1 MTGPLIIQGSAGNQ
15 PLKVK
20 GITGSDGNSDNG
32 DLYLQYGVN
41 RLVKLGNSG
50 SYNISADGGTYSG
63 KAASATKLATAR
75 TINGTSF
82 DGSVNITT
90 ANWGT
95 SRNITIGN
103 TKKAVNGGGDIS
115 WSLAEIG
122 CPTSKTISDYVASRG
137 ENLVTNGT
145 CLLGNNT
152 NFSSFTYDGSETY
165 YAGGSF
171 KTSTLNGVFTNDEY
185 IPVDVNQT
193 YKFSYYIKSSNDSAR
208 YFDYV
213 SMYDIDKNNI
223 QASNVMW
230 IEGSTTT
237 LAKELKNG
245 DTKVYLTSVAGFNTS
260 TTYNYQR
267 GLTFWNYKNSKGY
280 SYGKETYSRNTWS
293 DLWADG
299 SSIDKTNNT
308 ITLKTAWTHGT
319 FPAGTPVSQRSEGGS
334 YTYFNPNFLLSP
346 ANTWVYKTGVLN
358 GVGKNNAYGKFREGT
373 AFVKVGW
380 LVNRNVSAPTT
391 CWISTVSFTQNSNI
405 ITSAGSVTQPV
416 YFSNGKPVACT
427 YTIAKSVPSDAKFTD
442 TTYTAGRGITLSGT
456 QFKLNDNCLSVT
468 DWDTATTTGWYM
480 ASDAAN
486 APVTGWLYGE
496 VIAHNPKYTRQILYR
511 FATNSDITSNRC
523 DRYERVQHN
532 GIWGDWVNTSV
543 RTEVP
548 AGAKFTDTWR
558 GIQNNLTSDS
568 ASDSLAAAQGKAL
581 KTLIDGK
588 APSTHTHTKSQ
599 ITDFPTSLKNPTSLI
614 LRLNGGATEGTN
626 QFTYDG
632 STAKTISITP
642 AGIGAATSG
651 HNHDSAYLGKTATA
665 AAATKLAT
673 ARTVSAATDFN
684 MSFSYDGS
692 ANSTASLGY
701 YSCISSVQNM
711 NNYPFHRFAKIDKL
725 AATYSDKVAT
735 FLVTQDFQDGGWG
748 IVRLALRTNSSTTV
762 SDVEVKWLCRVGFPV
777 DFVQVG
783 IYNVAGST
791 YADAFLKH
799 GGTYTGT
806 VVRNLAS
813 GARGN
818 ISRTW
823 TLINSSEVAGTTV
836 DDTKT
841 STEVYATITAA
852 GTALHSQAYS
862 KIVAAV
868 DGGKVL
874 HAYTSDSSTKATQDS
889 AGQRINTTYIKSLS
903 VNGKTITYTKG
914 DGTTG
919 TITTQDTDS
928 HYTTGLKVC
937 ASATG
942 TAHATATNGKMRINV
957 LDNTTVRD
965 SIIIQGT
972 GATTVTSDASG
983 VITINSASYSTGT
996 TSTAGLTKLYTS
1008 TGTSTDGT
1016 MTRKAITD
1024 ALSGKAPS
1032 NHNHD
1037 GDYVPLENGT
1047 VTVSSD
1053 MGAYIDLQDTD
1064 GGLGT
1069 HLQMSVKGASKWDL
1083 AAKSNGELSLT
1094 YITSAGSNWLY
1105 AMNASGINMYQSVTV
1120 RPSPLAT
1127 TANSMMVKVSTAGLQ
1142 NFTGRTISLYASGS
1156 DNNYAGIYDHDNGW
1170 ILYCDTDK
1178 VVHIPKELSTTS
1190 VTVSGNL
1197 QWRNS
1202 SGTAYVIAGTLSN
1215 DSYKNMTRI
1224 GNLTYETGIYTKT
1237 NVWKN
1242 GSTTT
1247 HFATTTTT
1255 SDQRLKEKISDMS
1268 VYEDF
1273 FCKLKPFAFKYHE
1286 GLYNANGTKPMIQW
1300 GYGAQ
1305 DTVKAFKESG
1315 LDWQQEE
1322 LVVIEDGELT
1332 EEEKKYTTDGK
1343 MFKMNYQNMSALNT
1357 HMIQKCL
1364 EEIAEL
1370 KRQLVELKEG

>member
-1 MTGPLIIQGSAGNQ
+1 MSENTVKARLRHAVKPEATWTSDNPVLKEGEVGYVKETGRYKVGDGKTAWNSLAWAQPSSHTHDDRYIKLTGGTMTGALVIQGNAANK

-20 GITGSDGNSDNG
+20 GIVGSNGSSEDGE
-32 DLYLQYGVN
+32 LYLQYGVN
-41 RLVKLGNSG
+41 QAVKLGSSG

-63 KAASATKLATAR
+63 KAAQATKLATAR

-82 DGSVNITT
+82 DGTGNITT

-103 TKKAVNGGGDIS
+103 TKKAVNGGGDVS
-115 WSLAEIG
+115 WSLSEIG
-122 CPTSKTISDYVASRG
+122 ASAANHTHSTMNKEAYLEWG
-137 ENLVTNGT
+137 GKNFAGSYGPIDAAMIPD
-145 CLLGNNT
+145 LGANRLAFLN
-152 NFSSFTYDGSETY
+152 
-165 YAGGSF
+165 
-171 KTSTLNGVFTNDEY
+171 KNGVKVEY
-185 IPVDVNQT
+185 
-193 YKFSYYIKSSNDSAR
+193 SNDSGKTWKILIDYGTESGLFGAGKYWTIGNVVAPNKATEKDMLRVTIDSDKAR
-208 YFDYV
+208 IYSVLNKFAIYINTNGATG
-213 SMYDIDKNNI
+213 SYCTIDASLESSPTTFKTFADKVHLSGWSGWNIINI
-223 QASNVMW
+223 QNLTTYQNSASGQYGLIRFTFGCTGNTFNYVGLQINRIMGFGGVGWDTPSNMAKYGTIYSYDNDQNV
-230 IEGSTTT
+230 EFPAQVSATLFKGNASTSSAVKDSNDGGSITFAYSKAGMNYSDYTW
-237 LAKELKNG
+237 LAAWNGKELRA
-245 DTKVYLTSVAGFNTS
+245 V
-260 TTYNYQR
+260 
-267 GLTFWNYKNSKGY
+267 SK
-280 SYGKETYSRNTWS
+280 
-293 DLWADG
+293 
-299 SSIDKTNNT
+299 
-308 ITLKTAWTHGT
+308 
-319 FPAGTPVSQRSEGGS
+319 SQ
-334 YTYFNPNFLLSP
+334 F
-346 ANTWVYKTGVLN
+346 A
-358 GVGKNNAYGKFREGT
+358 
-373 AFVKVGW
+373 
-380 LVNRNVSAPTT
+380 
-391 CWISTVSFTQNSNI
+391 Q
-405 ITSAGSVTQPV
+405 
-416 YFSNGKPVACT
+416 
-427 YTIAKSVPSDAKFTD
+427 
-442 TTYTAGRGITLSGT
+442 
-456 QFKLNDNCLSVT
+456 
-468 DWDTATTTGWYM
+468 
-480 ASDAAN
+480 AS
-486 APVTGWLYGE
+486 
-496 VIAHNPKYTRQILYR
+496 
-511 FATNSDITSNRC
+511 
-523 DRYERVQHN
+523 
-532 GIWGDWVNTSV
+532 
-543 RTEVP
+543 
-548 AGAKFTDTWR
+548 
-558 GIQNNLTSDS
+558 
-568 ASDSLAAAQGKAL
+568 
-581 KTLIDGK
+581 
-588 APSTHTHTKSQ
+588 HTHTKSQ

-614 LRLNGGATEGTN
+614 LRLNGGTTEGTN

-642 AGIGAATSG
+642 SGIGAATSG

-701 YSCISSVQNM
+701 YSCISSVQNT

-903 VNGKTITYTKG
+903 INGKTITYTKG

-1008 TGTSTDGT
+1008 TGTSVDGT

-1053 MGAYIDLQDTD
+1053 MGAYIDLQDTN

-1083 AAKSNGELSLT
+1083 AANSSGELSLT

-1105 AMNASGINMYQSVTV
+1105 AMNASRINMYQSVTV
-1120 RPSPLAT
+1120 GPSPLAT
-1127 TANSMMVKVSTAGLQ
+1127 TANSMMVKVTTAGLQ

-1332 EEEKKYTTDGK
+1332 EEEKKYTADGK

>member
-1 MTGPLIIQGSAGNQ
+1 MSENTVKARLKHAVKPESTWTSENPVLKEGEVGYVKETGRYKVGDGKTAWNSLAWGQPSSHTHDDRYYTETEIDTKLKTKSDTGHTHNYAGSST
-15 PLKVK
+15 P
-20 GITGSDGNSDNG
+20 
-32 DLYLQYGVN
+32 
-41 RLVKLGNSG
+41 SG
-50 SYNISADGGTYSG
+50 
-63 KAASATKLATAR
+63 AANSATKLATAR

-82 DGSVNITT
+82 DGSGNITT

-103 TKKAVNGGGDIS
+103 TKKAVNGGGDVS
-115 WSLAEIG
+115 WSLSEIG
-122 CPTSKTISDYVASRG
+122 ASA
-137 ENLVTNGT
+137 TNHTHSTMNKEAYLEWGGKNFAGSYGPIDAAMIPD
-145 CLLGNNT
+145 LGANRLAFLN
-152 NFSSFTYDGSETY
+152 
-165 YAGGSF
+165 
-171 KTSTLNGVFTNDEY
+171 KNGVKVEY
-185 IPVDVNQT
+185 
-193 YKFSYYIKSSNDSAR
+193 SNDSGKTWKILTDYGTESGLFGAGKYWTIGNVAAPNKATEKDMLRVTIDSDKAR
-208 YFDYV
+208 IYSVLNKFAIYINTNGATG
-213 SMYDIDKNNI
+213 SYCTIDASLESSPTTFKTFADKVHLSGWSGWNIINI
-223 QASNVMW
+223 QNLTTYQNSASGQYGLIRFTFGCTGNTSNYVGLQINRIMGFGGVGWDTPSNMAKYGTIYSYDNDQNV
-230 IEGSTTT
+230 EFPAQVSATLFKGNASTSSAVKDSNDGGSITFAYSKAGMNYSDYTW
-237 LAKELKNG
+237 LAAWNGKELRA
-245 DTKVYLTSVAGFNTS
+245 V
-260 TTYNYQR
+260 
-267 GLTFWNYKNSKGY
+267 SK
-280 SYGKETYSRNTWS
+280 
-293 DLWADG
+293 
-299 SSIDKTNNT
+299 
-308 ITLKTAWTHGT
+308 
-319 FPAGTPVSQRSEGGS
+319 SQ
-334 YTYFNPNFLLSP
+334 F
-346 ANTWVYKTGVLN
+346 A
-358 GVGKNNAYGKFREGT
+358 
-373 AFVKVGW
+373 
-380 LVNRNVSAPTT
+380 
-391 CWISTVSFTQNSNI
+391 Q
-405 ITSAGSVTQPV
+405 
-416 YFSNGKPVACT
+416 
-427 YTIAKSVPSDAKFTD
+427 
-442 TTYTAGRGITLSGT
+442 
-456 QFKLNDNCLSVT
+456 
-468 DWDTATTTGWYM
+468 
-480 ASDAAN
+480 AS
-486 APVTGWLYGE
+486 
-496 VIAHNPKYTRQILYR
+496 
-511 FATNSDITSNRC
+511 
-523 DRYERVQHN
+523 
-532 GIWGDWVNTSV
+532 
-543 RTEVP
+543 
-548 AGAKFTDTWR
+548 
-558 GIQNNLTSDS
+558 
-568 ASDSLAAAQGKAL
+568 
-581 KTLIDGK
+581 
-588 APSTHTHTKSQ
+588 HTHTKSQ

-614 LRLNGGATEGTN
+614 LRLNGGTTEGTN

-642 AGIGAATSG
+642 SGIGAATSG

-665 AAATKLAT
+665 SAATKLAT
-673 ARTVSAATDFN
+673 KREVFADYNSDFA

-692 ANSTASLGY
+692 TNSTASLGY
-701 YSCISSVQNM
+701 YSCISSVQNT
-711 NNYPFHRFAKIDKL
+711 NNYPFHRFAKLDKITSNY
-725 AATYSDKVAT
+725 ADRTST
-735 FLVTQDFQDGGWG
+735 FLITQDYDGGGWG
-748 IVRLALRTNSSTTV
+748 IVRLSLRTNGTGTDSTV
-762 SDVEVKWLCRVGFPV
+762 NVQWLCRVKLPA
-777 DFVQVG
+777 DFIQVG
-783 IYNVAGST
+783 IYNVSGST
-791 YADAFLKH
+791 YADAFIRH
-799 GGTYTGT
+799 TGTYSSTII
-806 VVRNLAS
+806 RNLAS
-813 GARGN
+813 GSRGN
-818 ISRTW
+818 ILRTW
-823 TLINSSEVAGTTV
+823 ILVTSVEDGNSTTTDKKNSAEAYV
-836 DDTKT
+836 
-841 STEVYATITAA
+841 TIAAA
-852 GTALHSQAYS
+852 GTELHKQAYS
-862 KIVAAV
+862 KIVSGEDAGTVSYAN
-868 DGGKVL
+868 
-874 HAYTSDSSTKATQDS
+874 TSGSSTKATKDS
-889 AGQRINTTYIKSLS
+889 AGQQINTTYIKSLS
-903 VNGKTITYTKG
+903 ISGKTITYTKG
-914 DGTTG
+914 DNTTG

-942 TAHATATNGKMRINV
+942 TANAAATNGNVRINI

-965 SIIIQGT
+965 SHLVKGA

-983 VITINSASYSTGT
+983 VITINSTNTTYSTGT

-1024 ALSGKAPS
+1024 ALSGKAAS

-1037 GDYVPLENGT
+1037 GDYVPLEKGT

-1053 MGAYIDLQDTD
+1053 MGAYIDLQDTN

-1083 AAKSNGELSLT
+1083 AANSSGELSLT

-1105 AMNASGINMYQSVTV
+1105 AMNASRINMYQSVTV
-1120 RPSPLAT
+1120 GPSPLAT
-1127 TANSMMVKVSTAGLQ
+1127 TANSMMVKVTTAGLQ
-1142 NFTGRTISLYASGS
+1142 NFAGRTISLYASGS

-1370 KRQLVELKEG
+1370 KRQMVELKEG

>member
-1 MTGPLIIQGSAGNQ
+1 MSENTVKARLRHAVKPEATWTSDNPVLKEGEVGYVKETGRYKVGDGKTAWNSLAWAQ
-15 PLKVK
+15 PSSHTHDDRYYTETEINTKLKTK
-20 GITGSDGNSDNG
+20 SDNG
-32 DLYLQYGVN
+32 HTHNYAGSSSA
-41 RLVKLGNSG
+41 GGSANS
-50 SYNISADGGTYSG
+50 AV
-63 KAASATKLATAR
+63 KLATPK

-82 DGSVNITT
+82 DGSGNITT

-103 TKKAVNGGGDIS
+103 TKKAVNGSGDVS

-122 CPTSKTISDYVASRG
+122 ASASNHTHTTLKPFIQTSGNVTSTNSYFRVARISLNTINVKYNNDENKWASWRQERVTFLAEGRFIQAGIINVCVETVGVVDVTGQSNKIQYYLSKGVKATISTFGVPRSYISVSAMMTSSNQVYVDVWFRHG
-137 ENLVTNGT
+137 EYNTT
-145 CLLGNNT
+145 SIYCLGR
-152 NFSSFTYDGSETY
+152 SSETGTQLITTFSVSAAITSPDYTY
-165 YAGGSF
+165 YDCSVV
-171 KTSTLNGVFTNDEY
+171 KTSYSDTVETTN
-185 IPVDVNQT
+185 IAP
-193 YKFSYYIKSSNDSAR
+193 IA
-208 YFDYV
+208 
-213 SMYDIDKNNI
+213 NNI
-223 QASNVMW
+223 YT
-230 IEGSTTT
+230 IG
-237 LAKELKNG
+237 
-245 DTKVYLTSVAGFNTS
+245 TS
-260 TTYNYQR
+260 TNKWNNIYATTFTGNATSATA
-267 GLTFWNYKNSKGY
+267 LT
-280 SYGKETYSRNTWS
+280 
-293 DLWADG
+293 
-299 SSIDKTNNT
+299 
-308 ITLKTAWTHGT
+308 
-319 FPAGTPVSQRSEGGS
+319 
-334 YTYFNPNFLLSP
+334 
-346 ANTWVYKTGVLN
+346 
-358 GVGKNNAYGKFREGT
+358 
-373 AFVKVGW
+373 
-380 LVNRNVSAPTT
+380 
-391 CWISTVSFTQNSNI
+391 
-405 ITSAGSVTQPV
+405 TSAGSATQPV
-416 YFSNGKPVACT
+416 YFSSGKPVACT
-427 YTIAKSVPSDAKFTD
+427 YTLAKSVPADAKFTD
-442 TTYTAGRGITLSGT
+442 T
-456 QFKLNDNCLSVT
+456 N
-468 DWDTATTTGWYM
+468 
-480 ASDAAN
+480 
-486 APVTGWLYGE
+486 
-496 VIAHNPKYTRQILYR
+496 
-511 FATNSDITSNRC
+511 
-523 DRYERVQHN
+523 
-532 GIWGDWVNTSV
+532 
-543 RTEVP
+543 
-548 AGAKFTDTWR
+548 TWR

-568 ASDSLAAAQGKAL
+568 ASDSLAAVQGKAL

-588 APSTHTHTKSQ
+588 ASSTHTHTKSQ

-632 STAKTISITP
+632 SAAKTVSITP

-725 AATYSDKVAT
+725 AATYNDRVST
-735 FLVTQDFQDGGWG
+735 FLITQDFQGGGWG

-823 TLINSSEVAGTTV
+823 TLINSSEVSGTTV
-836 DDTKT
+836 NDAKT
-841 STEVYATITAA
+841 STEVYATIAAA
-852 GTALHSQAYS
+852 GTALHKQAYS
-862 KIVAAV
+862 KTVVAV
-868 DGGKVL
+868 DGGTVL
-874 HAYTSDSSTKATQDS
+874 YANTSDSSTKATQDS
-889 AGQRINTTYIKSLS
+889 AGQQINTTYIKGLS
-903 VNGKTITYTKG
+903 VNGKTITYTRG
-914 DGTTG
+914 DNTTG

-942 TAHATATNGKMRINV
+942 TTHATATNGKMRINV

-983 VITINSASYSTGT
+983 VITINSPSYSTGT

-1024 ALSGKAPS
+1024 ALSGKAAS

-1037 GDYVPLENGT
+1037 GDYVPLENGA

-1053 MGAYIDLQDTD
+1053 MGAYVDLQDTN
-1064 GGLGT
+1064 GGAGT
-1069 HLQMSVKGASKWDL
+1069 HLSMTVKGASKWDL
-1083 AAKSNGELSLT
+1083 AANSNGELSLT

-1105 AMNASGINMYQSVTV
+1105 AMNASGISMYQSVTV

-1156 DNNYAGIYDHDNGW
+1156 DNNYAGLYDHDNGW
-1170 ILYCDTDK
+1170 ILYYDTSK
-1178 VVHIPKELSTTS
+1178 VVHIPREITSGSLTT
-1190 VTVSGNL
+1190 SGNL

-1215 DSYKNMTRI
+1215 DNYKNMTRV

-1247 HFATTTTT
+1247 YFATTST

-1273 FCKLKPFAFKYHE
+1273 FYKLKPFAFKYHE

-1305 DTVKAFKESG
+1305 DTVKAFEESG
-1315 LDWQQEE
+1315 LDWKQEE

-1332 EEEKKYTTDGK
+1332 DEEKKYATDGQ
-1343 MFKMNYQNMSALNT
+1343 MLKMNYQNMSALNT

-1364 EEIAEL
+1364 SRIDDLERQLAEL
-1370 KRQLVELKEG
+1370 KKEG

>member
-1 MTGPLIIQGSAGNQ
+1 MSENTVKARLKHAVKPESTWTSENPVLKEGEVGYVKETGRYKVGDGKTAWNSLAWGQPSSHTHDDRYYTETEIDTKLKTKSDTGHTHNYAGSSTPSGVA
-15 PLKVK
+15 
-20 GITGSDGNSDNG
+20 NS
-32 DLYLQYGVN
+32 
-41 RLVKLGNSG
+41 
-50 SYNISADGGTYSG
+50 
-63 KAASATKLATAR
+63 AAKLATAR

-82 DGSVNITT
+82 DGSGNITT

-122 CPTSKTISDYVASRG
+122 ASA
-137 ENLVTNGT
+137 TNHTHSTMNKEAYLEWGGKNFAGSYGPIDAAMIPD
-145 CLLGNNT
+145 LGANRLAFLN
-152 NFSSFTYDGSETY
+152 
-165 YAGGSF
+165 
-171 KTSTLNGVFTNDEY
+171 KNGVKVEY
-185 IPVDVNQT
+185 
-193 YKFSYYIKSSNDSAR
+193 SNDSGKTWKILT
-208 YFDYV
+208 DYGTE
-213 SMYDIDKNNI
+213 S
-223 QASNVMW
+223 
-230 IEGSTTT
+230 
-237 LAKELKNG
+237 
-245 DTKVYLTSVAGFNTS
+245 
-260 TTYNYQR
+260 
-267 GLTFWNYKNSKGY
+267 GLF
-280 SYGKETYSRNTWS
+280 
-293 DLWADG
+293 
-299 SSIDKTNNT
+299 
-308 ITLKTAWTHGT
+308 
-319 FPAGTPVSQRSEGGS
+319 
-334 YTYFNPNFLLSP
+334 
-346 ANTWVYKTGVLN
+346 
-358 GVGKNNAYGKFREGT
+358 GVGKYLTIGNVDTPNKATEKDMLRVTIDSDKARIYSVLNKFAIYINTNGATGSYCTIDASLESSPTTFKTFADKVHLSGWSGWNIINIQNLTTYQNSASGQYGLIRFTFGCTGNTSNYVGLQINRIMG
-373 AFVKVGW
+373 FGGVGW
-380 LVNRNVSAPTT
+380 DTPSNMAKYGTIYSYDNDQNVEFPAQVSATLFKGNA
-391 CWISTVSFTQNSNI
+391 STSSAVKDSNDGGS
-405 ITSAGSVTQPV
+405 ITFAYSKAGMNYSDYTWLAAW
-416 YFSNGKPVACT
+416 NGKELRA
-427 YTIAKSVPSDAKFTD
+427 ISKS
-442 TTYTAGRGITLSGT
+442 
-456 QFKLNDNCLSVT
+456 QF
-468 DWDTATTTGWYM
+468 AQ
-480 ASDAAN
+480 AS
-486 APVTGWLYGE
+486 
-496 VIAHNPKYTRQILYR
+496 
-511 FATNSDITSNRC
+511 
-523 DRYERVQHN
+523 
-532 GIWGDWVNTSV
+532 
-543 RTEVP
+543 
-548 AGAKFTDTWR
+548 
-558 GIQNNLTSDS
+558 
-568 ASDSLAAAQGKAL
+568 
-581 KTLIDGK
+581 
-588 APSTHTHTKSQ
+588 HTHTKSQ

-614 LRLNGGATEGTN
+614 LRLNGGTTEGTN

-642 AGIGAATSG
+642 SGIGAATSG

-665 AAATKLAT
+665 SAATKLAT
-673 ARTVSAATDFN
+673 KREVFAHYDSDFVMN
-684 MSFSYDGS
+684 FSYDGS
-692 ANSTASLGY
+692 ANSITTLLGY
-701 YSCISSVQNM
+701 YSAGSNVQGA
-711 NNYPFHRFAKIDKL
+711 NNYPYHRFAKLDKITSNY
-725 AATYSDKVAT
+725 ADRTST
-735 FLVTQDFQDGGWG
+735 FLITQDYDGGGWG
-748 IVRLALRTNSSTTV
+748 IVRLSLRTNGAGTDSTV
-762 SDVEVKWLCRVGFPV
+762 SVQWLCRVKLPA
-777 DFVQVG
+777 DFIQVG
-783 IYNVAGST
+783 IYNVSGST
-791 YADAFLKH
+791 YADAFIRH
-799 GGTYTGT
+799 TGTYSSTII
-806 VVRNLAS
+806 RNLAS
-813 GARGN
+813 GSRGN
-818 ISRTW
+818 ILRTW
-823 TLINSSEVAGTTV
+823 ILVTSVEDGHSTATDKKNSAEA
-836 DDTKT
+836 
-841 STEVYATITAA
+841 YATIAAA
-852 GTALHSQAYS
+852 GTELHKQAYS
-862 KIVAAV
+862 KIVSGEDAGTVSYA
-868 DGGKVL
+868 
-874 HAYTSDSSTKATQDS
+874 HASSSSTKATQDS
-889 AGQRINTTYIKSLS
+889 VGQQINTTYIKSLS
-903 VNGKTITYTKG
+903 ISGKTITYTKG
-914 DGTTG
+914 DNTTG

-942 TAHATATNGKMRINV
+942 TAHAAATNGKMRINV

-972 GATTVTSDASG
+972 GATSVTSDASG

-1016 MTRKAITD
+1016 MTRKAITE
-1024 ALSGKAPS
+1024 ALSGKAAS

-1053 MGAYIDLQDTD
+1053 MGAYIDLQDTN

-1127 TANSMMVKVSTAGLQ
+1127 TANSMMIKVSTAGLQ

>member
-1 MTGPLIIQGSAGNQ
+1 MSENTVKARLKHAVKPESTWTSENPVLKEGEVGYVKETGRYKVGDGKTAWNSLAWGQPSSHTHDDRYYTETEIDTKLKTKSDTGHTHNYAGSSTPSGVA
-15 PLKVK
+15 
-20 GITGSDGNSDNG
+20 NS
-32 DLYLQYGVN
+32 
-41 RLVKLGNSG
+41 
-50 SYNISADGGTYSG
+50 
-63 KAASATKLATAR
+63 AAKLATAR

-82 DGSVNITT
+82 DGSGNITT

-103 TKKAVNGGGDIS
+103 AKKAVNGGGDIS

-122 CPTSKTISDYVASRG
+122 ASA
-137 ENLVTNGT
+137 TNHTHSTMNKEAYLEWGGKNFAGSYGPIDAAMIPD
-145 CLLGNNT
+145 LGANRLAFLN
-152 NFSSFTYDGSETY
+152 
-165 YAGGSF
+165 
-171 KTSTLNGVFTNDEY
+171 KNGVKVEY
-185 IPVDVNQT
+185 
-193 YKFSYYIKSSNDSAR
+193 SNDSGKTWKILT
-208 YFDYV
+208 DYGTE
-213 SMYDIDKNNI
+213 S
-223 QASNVMW
+223 
-230 IEGSTTT
+230 
-237 LAKELKNG
+237 
-245 DTKVYLTSVAGFNTS
+245 
-260 TTYNYQR
+260 
-267 GLTFWNYKNSKGY
+267 GLF
-280 SYGKETYSRNTWS
+280 
-293 DLWADG
+293 
-299 SSIDKTNNT
+299 
-308 ITLKTAWTHGT
+308 
-319 FPAGTPVSQRSEGGS
+319 
-334 YTYFNPNFLLSP
+334 
-346 ANTWVYKTGVLN
+346 
-358 GVGKNNAYGKFREGT
+358 GVGKYLTIGNVDTPNKATEKDMLRVTIDSDKARIYSVLNKFAIYINTNGATGSYCTIDASLESSPTTFKTFADKVHLSGWSGWNIINIQNLTTYQNSASGQYGLIRFTFGCTGNTSNYVGLQINRIMG
-373 AFVKVGW
+373 FGGVGW
-380 LVNRNVSAPTT
+380 DTPSNMAKYGTIYSYDNDQNVEFPAQVSATLFKGNA
-391 CWISTVSFTQNSNI
+391 STSSAVKDSNDRGS
-405 ITSAGSVTQPV
+405 ITFAYSKAGMNYSDYTWLAAW
-416 YFSNGKPVACT
+416 NGKELRA
-427 YTIAKSVPSDAKFTD
+427 ISKS
-442 TTYTAGRGITLSGT
+442 
-456 QFKLNDNCLSVT
+456 QF
-468 DWDTATTTGWYM
+468 AQ
-480 ASDAAN
+480 AS
-486 APVTGWLYGE
+486 
-496 VIAHNPKYTRQILYR
+496 
-511 FATNSDITSNRC
+511 
-523 DRYERVQHN
+523 
-532 GIWGDWVNTSV
+532 
-543 RTEVP
+543 
-548 AGAKFTDTWR
+548 
-558 GIQNNLTSDS
+558 
-568 ASDSLAAAQGKAL
+568 
-581 KTLIDGK
+581 
-588 APSTHTHTKSQ
+588 HTHTKSQ

-614 LRLNGGATEGTN
+614 LRLNGGTTEGTN

-642 AGIGAATSG
+642 SGIGAATSG

-665 AAATKLAT
+665 SAATKLAT
-673 ARTVSAATDFN
+673 KREVFAHYDSDFVMN
-684 MSFSYDGS
+684 FSYDGS
-692 ANSTASLGY
+692 ANSITTLLGY
-701 YSCISSVQNM
+701 YSAGSNVQGA
-711 NNYPFHRFAKIDKL
+711 NNYPYHRFAKLDKITSNY
-725 AATYSDKVAT
+725 ADRTST
-735 FLVTQDFQDGGWG
+735 FLITQDYDGGGWG
-748 IVRLALRTNSSTTV
+748 IVRLSLRTDGAGTDSTV
-762 SDVEVKWLCRVGFPV
+762 SVQWLCRVKLPA
-777 DFVQVG
+777 DFIQVG
-783 IYNVAGST
+783 IYNVSGST
-791 YADAFLKH
+791 YADAFIRH
-799 GGTYTGT
+799 TGTYSSTII
-806 VVRNLAS
+806 RNLAS
-813 GARGN
+813 GSRGN
-818 ISRTW
+818 ILRTW
-823 TLINSSEVAGTTV
+823 ILVTSVEDGHSTATDKKNSAEA
-836 DDTKT
+836 
-841 STEVYATITAA
+841 YATIAAA
-852 GTALHSQAYS
+852 GTELHKQAYS
-862 KIVAAV
+862 KIVSGEDAGTVSYA
-868 DGGKVL
+868 
-874 HAYTSDSSTKATQDS
+874 HASSSSTKATQDS
-889 AGQRINTTYIKSLS
+889 VGQQINTTYIKSLS
-903 VNGKTITYTKG
+903 ISGKTITYTKG
-914 DGTTG
+914 DNTTG

-942 TAHATATNGKMRINV
+942 TAHAAATNGKMRINV

-972 GATTVTSDASG
+972 GATSVTSDASG

-1016 MTRKAITD
+1016 MTRKAITE
-1024 ALSGKAPS
+1024 ALSGKAAS

-1053 MGAYIDLQDTD
+1053 MGAYIDLQDTN

-1127 TANSMMVKVSTAGLQ
+1127 TANSMMIKVSTAGLQ

-1190 VTVSGNL
+1190 VTVSRNL

>member
-1 MTGPLIIQGSAGNQ
+1 MSENTVKARLKHAVKPESTWTSENPVLKEGEVGYVKETGRYKVGDGKTAWNSLAWGQPSSHTHDDRYYTETEIDTKLKTKSDTGHTHNYAGSSTPSGVA
-15 PLKVK
+15 
-20 GITGSDGNSDNG
+20 NS
-32 DLYLQYGVN
+32 
-41 RLVKLGNSG
+41 
-50 SYNISADGGTYSG
+50 
-63 KAASATKLATAR
+63 AAKLATAR

-82 DGSVNITT
+82 DGSGNITT

-103 TKKAVNGGGDIS
+103 AKKAVNGGGDIS

-122 CPTSKTISDYVASRG
+122 ASA
-137 ENLVTNGT
+137 TNHTHSTMNKEAYLEWGGKNFAGSYGPIDAAMIPD
-145 CLLGNNT
+145 LGANRLAFLN
-152 NFSSFTYDGSETY
+152 
-165 YAGGSF
+165 
-171 KTSTLNGVFTNDEY
+171 KNGVKVEY
-185 IPVDVNQT
+185 
-193 YKFSYYIKSSNDSAR
+193 SNDSGKTWKILT
-208 YFDYV
+208 DYGTE
-213 SMYDIDKNNI
+213 S
-223 QASNVMW
+223 
-230 IEGSTTT
+230 
-237 LAKELKNG
+237 
-245 DTKVYLTSVAGFNTS
+245 
-260 TTYNYQR
+260 
-267 GLTFWNYKNSKGY
+267 GLF
-280 SYGKETYSRNTWS
+280 
-293 DLWADG
+293 
-299 SSIDKTNNT
+299 
-308 ITLKTAWTHGT
+308 
-319 FPAGTPVSQRSEGGS
+319 
-334 YTYFNPNFLLSP
+334 
-346 ANTWVYKTGVLN
+346 
-358 GVGKNNAYGKFREGT
+358 GVGKYLTIGNVDTPNKATEKDMLRVTIDSDKARIYSVLNKFAIYINTNGATGSYCTIDASLESSPTTFKTFADKVHLSGWSGWNIINIQNLTTYQNSASGQYGLIRFTFGCTGNTSNYVGLQINRIMG
-373 AFVKVGW
+373 FGGVGW
-380 LVNRNVSAPTT
+380 DTPSNMAKYGTIYSYDNDQNVEFPAQVSATLFKGNA
-391 CWISTVSFTQNSNI
+391 STSSAVKDSNDGGS
-405 ITSAGSVTQPV
+405 ITFAYSKAGMNYSDYTWLAAW
-416 YFSNGKPVACT
+416 NGKELRA
-427 YTIAKSVPSDAKFTD
+427 ISKS
-442 TTYTAGRGITLSGT
+442 
-456 QFKLNDNCLSVT
+456 QF
-468 DWDTATTTGWYM
+468 AQ
-480 ASDAAN
+480 AS
-486 APVTGWLYGE
+486 
-496 VIAHNPKYTRQILYR
+496 
-511 FATNSDITSNRC
+511 
-523 DRYERVQHN
+523 
-532 GIWGDWVNTSV
+532 
-543 RTEVP
+543 
-548 AGAKFTDTWR
+548 
-558 GIQNNLTSDS
+558 
-568 ASDSLAAAQGKAL
+568 
-581 KTLIDGK
+581 
-588 APSTHTHTKSQ
+588 HTHTKSQ

-614 LRLNGGATEGTN
+614 LRLNGGTTEGTN

-642 AGIGAATSG
+642 SGIGAATSG

-665 AAATKLAT
+665 SAATKLAT
-673 ARTVSAATDFN
+673 KREVFAHYDSDFVMN
-684 MSFSYDGS
+684 FSYDGS
-692 ANSTASLGY
+692 ANSITTLLGY
-701 YSCISSVQNM
+701 YSAGSNVQGA
-711 NNYPFHRFAKIDKL
+711 NNYPYHRFAKLDKITSNY
-725 AATYSDKVAT
+725 ADRTST
-735 FLVTQDFQDGGWG
+735 FLITQDYDGGGWG
-748 IVRLALRTNSSTTV
+748 IVRLSLRTDGAGTDSTV
-762 SDVEVKWLCRVGFPV
+762 SVQWLCRVKLPA
-777 DFVQVG
+777 DFIQVG
-783 IYNVAGST
+783 IYNVSGST
-791 YADAFLKH
+791 YADAFIRH
-799 GGTYTGT
+799 TGTYSSTII
-806 VVRNLAS
+806 RNLAS
-813 GARGN
+813 GSRGN
-818 ISRTW
+818 ILRTW
-823 TLINSSEVAGTTV
+823 ILVTSVEDGHSTATDKKNSAEA
-836 DDTKT
+836 
-841 STEVYATITAA
+841 YATIAAA
-852 GTALHSQAYS
+852 GTELHKQAYS
-862 KIVAAV
+862 KIVSGEDAGTVSYA
-868 DGGKVL
+868 
-874 HAYTSDSSTKATQDS
+874 HASSSSTKATQDS
-889 AGQRINTTYIKSLS
+889 VGQQINTTYIKSLS
-903 VNGKTITYTKG
+903 ISGKTITYTKG
-914 DGTTG
+914 DNTTG

-942 TAHATATNGKMRINV
+942 TAHAAATNGKMRINV

-972 GATTVTSDASG
+972 GATSVTSDASG

-1016 MTRKAITD
+1016 MTRKAITE
-1024 ALSGKAPS
+1024 ALSGKAAS

-1053 MGAYIDLQDTD
+1053 MGAYIDLQDTN

-1105 AMNASGINMYQSVTV
+1105 TMNASGINMYQSVTV

-1127 TANSMMVKVSTAGLQ
+1127 TANSMMIKVSTAGLQ

-1190 VTVSGNL
+1190 VTVSRNL

>member
-1 MTGPLIIQGSAGNQ
+1 MSENTVKARLKHAIKPESTWTSENPVLKEGEVGYVKETGRYKVGDGKTAWNSLSWGQPSSHTHDDRYYTETEIDTKLKMKSDTGHTHNYAGSSTPSGVA
-15 PLKVK
+15 
-20 GITGSDGNSDNG
+20 NS
-32 DLYLQYGVN
+32 
-41 RLVKLGNSG
+41 
-50 SYNISADGGTYSG
+50 
-63 KAASATKLATAR
+63 AAKLATAR

-82 DGSVNITT
+82 DGSGNITT

-103 TKKAVNGGGDIS
+103 TKKAVNGGGDVF
-115 WSLAEIG
+115 WSLSEIG
-122 CPTSKTISDYVASRG
+122 ASAANHTHSTMNKEAYLEWG
-137 ENLVTNGT
+137 GKNFAGSYGPIDAAMIPD
-145 CLLGNNT
+145 LGANRLAFLNK
-152 NFSSFTYDGSETY
+152 DGV
-165 YAGGSF
+165 
-171 KTSTLNGVFTNDEY
+171 KVEY
-185 IPVDVNQT
+185 
-193 YKFSYYIKSSNDSAR
+193 SNDSGKTWKILT
-208 YFDYV
+208 DYGTESGLFGAGKYWTIGNV
-213 SMYDIDKNNI
+213 TAPNKATEKDMLRVTIDPDKAHIYSVLNKFAIYISVGGATGSYCTIDASLESSPTIFTTFADKVPLDGWSGWNIINI
-223 QASNVMW
+223 QNLTTYANSASNQYGLIRFTFGCSGNSSKYIGLQINRIM
-230 IEGSTTT
+230 
-237 LAKELKNG
+237 
-245 DTKVYLTSVAGFNTS
+245 GFGGVGWGTPSNMAQYGTI
-260 TTYNYQR
+260 
-267 GLTFWNYKNSKGY
+267 Y
-280 SYGKETYSRNTWS
+280 SY
-293 DLWADG
+293 D
-299 SSIDKTNNT
+299 NNQNV
-308 ITLKTAWTHGT
+308 T
-319 FPAGTPVSQRSEGGS
+319 FPAQ
-334 YTYFNPNFLLSP
+334 
-346 ANTWVYKTGVLN
+346 
-358 GVGKNNAYGKFREGT
+358 
-373 AFVKVGW
+373 
-380 LVNRNVSAPTT
+380 VSAASFKGNATT
-391 CWISTVSFTQNSNI
+391 ASAVKDSGDGTT
-405 ITSAGSVTQPV
+405 ITSSYSKA
-416 YFSNGKPVACT
+416 
-427 YTIAKSVPSDAKFTD
+427 D
-442 TTYTAGRGITLSGT
+442 
-456 QFKLNDNCLSVT
+456 LNYDQ
-468 DWDTATTTGWYM
+468 
-480 ASDAAN
+480 
-486 APVTGWLYGE
+486 
-496 VIAHNPKYTRQILYR
+496 YTR
-511 FATNSDITSNRC
+511 
-523 DRYERVQHN
+523 
-532 GIWGDWVNTSV
+532 
-543 RTEVP
+543 
-548 AGAKFTDTWR
+548 
-558 GIQNNLTSDS
+558 
-568 ASDSLAAAQGKAL
+568 LAAWNGRELRTINKAQFAQ
-581 KTLIDGK
+581 
-588 APSTHTHTKSQ
+588 ASHTHTKSQ

-614 LRLNGGATEGTN
+614 LRLNGGTTEGTN

-632 STAKTISITP
+632 LTAKTISITP
-642 AGIGAATSG
+642 SGIGAATSG
-651 HNHDSAYLGKTATA
+651 HAHDLSTMINTLITGSSTPVDADYYVCQYAGGGTTNTTYVRRSMSALWNYIKGKTDYTYLAKTATA

-673 ARTVSAATDFN
+673 VRTVSAATDFN

-806 VVRNLAS
+806 VVRNLAF

-823 TLINSSEVAGTTV
+823 TLINSSEVSGTTV
-836 DDTKT
+836 NDAKT
-841 STEVYATITAA
+841 STEAYATITAA

-868 DGGKVL
+868 DGGTVSY
-874 HAYTSDSSTKATQDS
+874 ANTSGSSTKATQDS
-889 AGQRINTTYIKSLS
+889 AGQQINTTYIKGLS
-903 VNGKTITYTKG
+903 VSGKTITYTRG
-914 DGTTG
+914 DNTTG
-919 TITTQDTDS
+919 TITTQDSDT

-942 TAHATATNGKMRINV
+942 TANAAATNGNVRINV

-965 SIIIQGT
+965 SHIIKGT

-983 VITINSASYSTGT
+983 VITISSTNTTYSTAT
-996 TSTAGLTKLYTS
+996 ASTAGLTKLYTS

-1053 MGAYIDLQDTD
+1053 MGAYIDLQDTN

-1083 AAKSNGELSLT
+1083 AAKSSGELSLT

-1305 DTVKAFKESG
+1305 DTVEAFKESG

>member
-1 MTGPLIIQGSAGNQ
+1 MSENTVKARLRHAVKPEATWTSDNPVLKEGEVGYVKETGRYKVGDGKTAWNSLAWAQPSSHTHDDRYVKLAGGTMTGPLIIQGNAADK

-20 GITGSDGNSDNG
+20 GITGVSGSEDGE
-32 DLYLQYGVN
+32 LYLQYGVN
-41 RLVKLGNSG
+41 KAVRLGNG
-50 SYNISADGGTYSG
+50 GGYTISSDGGSYSG

-82 DGSVNITT
+82 DGSGNITT

-103 TKKAVNGGGDIS
+103 TKKAVNGSGDVS

-122 CPTSKTISDYVASRG
+122 ASAANHTHSTMNKEAYLEWGGKNFAGSYGPIDAAMIPDLGANRLAFLNKNGVKVEYSKDSGATWTTWRDYGVESGIFGAGSGYIIGKATSSNKATEKDMLRVTIDPDKARVYTALNKFALYISANGSTGNYCTIDASLESSPTV
-137 ENLVTNGT
+137 
-145 CLLGNNT
+145 
-152 NFSSFTYDGSETY
+152 
-165 YAGGSF
+165 F
-171 KTSTLNGVFTNDEY
+171 KTFADKVPIQGWSGWNIINTANITTYQNDKARQYGLIRFTFGC
-185 IPVDVNQT
+185 T
-193 YKFSYYIKSSNDSAR
+193 
-208 YFDYV
+208 
-213 SMYDIDKNNI
+213 
-223 QASNVMW
+223 
-230 IEGSTTT
+230 G
-237 LAKELKNG
+237 
-245 DTKVYLTSVAGFNTS
+245 NTS
-260 TTYNYQR
+260 NYP
-267 GLTFWNYKNSKGY
+267 GLQVSRIMGFGGVGWDTPSNMAKYGTIY
-280 SYGKETYSRNTWS
+280 SYDN
-293 DLWADG
+293 DQ
-299 SSIDKTNNT
+299 NV
-308 ITLKTAWTHGT
+308 T
-319 FPAGTPVSQRSEGGS
+319 FPARV
-334 YTYFNPNFLLSP
+334 
-346 ANTWVYKTGVLN
+346 
-358 GVGKNNAYGKFREGT
+358 
-373 AFVKVGW
+373 
-380 LVNRNVSAPTT
+380 
-391 CWISTVSFTQNSNI
+391 
-405 ITSAGSVTQPV
+405 
-416 YFSNGKPVACT
+416 
-427 YTIAKSVPSDAKFTD
+427 
-442 TTYTAGRGITLSGT
+442 
-456 QFKLNDNCLSVT
+456 
-468 DWDTATTTGWYM
+468 TATSFSGN
-480 ASDAAN
+480 ASTSSAVKDSNDGRSITFAYSKAGLNYSDYTWLAVWNGNELRAAN
-486 APVTGWLYGE
+486 
-496 VIAHNPKYTRQILYR
+496 KSQ
-511 FATNSDITSNRC
+511 FA
-523 DRYERVQHN
+523 Q
-532 GIWGDWVNTSV
+532 
-543 RTEVP
+543 
-548 AGAKFTDTWR
+548 
-558 GIQNNLTSDS
+558 
-568 ASDSLAAAQGKAL
+568 AS
-581 KTLIDGK
+581 
-588 APSTHTHTKSQ
+588 HTHTKSQ
-599 ITDFPTSLKNPTSLI
+599 ITDFPASLKNPTNLI
-614 LRLNGGATEGTN
+614 LRLNGGTTEGTN

-632 STAKTISITP
+632 SAAKTISITP

-711 NNYPFHRFAKIDKL
+711 NIYPFHRFAKIDKL
-725 AATYSDKVAT
+725 AATYSDKVST
-735 FLVTQDFQDGGWG
+735 FLITQDFQGGGWG

-762 SDVEVKWLCRVGFPV
+762 SDVEVQWLCRVGFPV

-813 GARGN
+813 GSRGN

-823 TLINSSEVAGTTV
+823 TLINSSEVSGTTV
-836 DDTKT
+836 NDAKT

-868 DGGKVL
+868 DGGKVSY
-874 HAYTSDSSTKATQDS
+874 ANTSDSSTKATQDS
-889 AGQRINTTYIKSLS
+889 TGQQINTTYIKGLS
-903 VNGKTITYTKG
+903 VNGKTITYTRG
-914 DGTTG
+914 DNTTG

-942 TAHATATNGKMRINV
+942 TANAAATNGNVRINV

-965 SIIIQGT
+965 SHIIKGT
-972 GATTVTSDASG
+972 GATSVTSDASG
-983 VITINSASYSTGT
+983 VITISSTNTTYSTAT
-996 TSTAGLTKLYTS
+996 ASTAGLTKLYTS

-1024 ALSGKAPS
+1024 ALSGKAAS

-1047 VTVSSD
+1047 ITVSSD
-1053 MGAYIDLQDTD
+1053 MGAYIDLQDTN

-1083 AAKSNGELSLT
+1083 AANSNGELSLT

-1105 AMNASGINMYQSVTV
+1105 AMNASGISMYQSVTV

-1127 TANSMMVKVSTAGLQ
+1127 TANSMMIKVSTAGLQ

-1156 DNNYAGIYDHDNGW
+1156 DNNYAGLYDHDNGW
-1170 ILYCDTDK
+1170 ILYYDTSK
-1178 VVHIPKELSTTS
+1178 IVHIPREITSGSLTT
-1190 VTVSGNL
+1190 SGNL

-1215 DSYKNMTRI
+1215 DNYKNMTRV

-1247 HFATTTTT
+1247 YFATTTTT

-1305 DTVKAFKESG
+1305 DTVEAFKESG
-1315 LDWQQEE
+1315 LDWKQEE
-1322 LVVIEDGELT
+1322 LVIVEDGELT
-1332 EEEKKYTTDGK
+1332 DEEKKYATDGQ
-1343 MFKMNYQNMSALNT
+1343 MLKMNYQNMSALNT

-1370 KRQLVELKEG
+1370 KRQLTELKEG